1 MPPDEEAIA
10 WRCERLIRRAVM
22 LSDLGRWQELAELY
36 TEDARMSRPSDP
48 GRWIVG
54 RAAILESFLARP
66 PRTNRHLIGNIVVE
80 VISEREARALT
91 TVALFSGPAAS
102 DGERVRTEGPLLI
115 GAFNDLLRCEAGFW
129 RFASRTG
136 SLALEHGDS

>member
-22 LSDLGRWQELAELY
+22 LSDLGGWQELAELY
-36 TEDARMSRPSDP
+36 AEDARMSRPSDP
-48 GRWIVG
+48 DRWIVG

-80 VISEREARALT
+80 VRSERDAQAFT
-91 TVALFSGPAAS
+91 TVALLSGPAAL
-102 DGERVRTEGPLLI
+102 DGERVQTTGPLLI
-115 GAFNDLLRCEAGFW
+115 GGFEDLLRCEAGVW
-129 RFASRTG
+129 RIASRTG
-136 SLALEHGDS
+136 SLAMEHGA